1 MKYQNLERNILTM
14 ANEMNVTAGAEQTTA
29 TGQTTEVNETK
40 TYTES
45 EVMEMLQRET
55 DRRVTAALKKQ
66 QAQFK
71 TELAEAEKLRG
82 MDEAQRKDYEY
93 NQKVAELEQREREF
107 NLAQN
112 KLEASKV
119 LANRGLPIEFVDYI
133 VADDAD
139 TMLENI
145 NVFDKAFKAAVADAV
160 SKKIAAPTPK
170 NGSVQQKGLSRD
182 EFKKLS
188 LSQQAELYRTNP
200 TLYKELTTN

>member
-1 MKYQNLERNILTM
+1 
-14 ANEMNVTAGAEQTTA
+14 MNVTAGAEQTTV
-29 TGQTTEVNETK
+29 TGQTETIETNK

-45 EVMEMLQRET
+45 EVAEMLQRET

>member
-1 MKYQNLERNILTM
+1 M

-200 TLYKELTTN
+200 TLYKELTSN

>member
-1 MKYQNLERNILTM
+1 M

-45 EVMEMLQRET
+45 EVAEMLQRET

>member
-1 MKYQNLERNILTM
+1 M

-29 TGQTTEVNETK
+29 TEQTTEVNETTK

-45 EVMEMLQRET
+45 EVAEMLQRET

-93 NQKVAELEQREREF
+93 NQKVAELEKREREF

-160 SKKIAAPTPK
+160 SKKIASPTPK

-182 EFKKLS
+182 EFRKLS

>member
-1 MKYQNLERNILTM
+1 M
-14 ANEMNVTAGAEQTTA
+14 ANEINVTAGAEQTTA

-93 NQKVAELEQREREF
+93 NQKVAELEKREREF

-160 SKKIAAPTPK
+160 SKKIASPTPK
-170 NGSVQQKGLSRD
+170 NGSVQQKGLSRE

>member
-1 MKYQNLERNILTM
+1 M

>member
-1 MKYQNLERNILTM
+1 M

-45 EVMEMLQRET
+45 EVAEMLQRET

-188 LSQQAELYRTNP
+188 LSQQAELYHTNP

>member
-1 MKYQNLERNILTM
+1 
-14 ANEMNVTAGAEQTTA
+14 MNVTAGAEQTTV
-29 TGQTTEVNETK
+29 TGQTETIETNK

-45 EVMEMLQRET
+45 EVAEMLQRET

-93 NQKVAELEQREREF
+93 NQKMAELEQREREF

-160 SKKIAAPTPK
+160 SKKIASPTPK
-170 NGSVQQKGLSRD
+170 NGSVQQKGLSRE

-188 LSQQAELYRTNP
+188 IAQQAELYRTNP
-200 TLYKELTTN
+200 TLYKELTS

>member
-1 MKYQNLERNILTM
+1 M
-14 ANEMNVTAGAEQTTA
+14 ANEMNVTAGAEQTTV

>member
-1 MKYQNLERNILTM
+1 M
-14 ANEMNVTAGAEQTTA
+14 ANEMNVTAGAEQTIA

-45 EVMEMLQRET
+45 EVAEMLQRET

-145 NVFDKAFKAAVADAV
+145 NVFDKALKAAVADAV
-160 SKKIAAPTPK
+160 SKKIASPTPK

>member
-1 MKYQNLERNILTM
+1 M
-14 ANEMNVTAGAEQTTA
+14 ANEINVTAGAEQTTA

-93 NQKVAELEQREREF
+93 NQKVAELEKREREF

-160 SKKIAAPTPK
+160 SKKIASPTPK
-170 NGSVQQKGLSRD
+170 NGSVQQKGLSRE

-200 TLYKELTTN
+200 TLYKELTTM

>member
-1 MKYQNLERNILTM
+1 M

-29 TGQTTEVNETK
+29 TGQATEVNETK

-45 EVMEMLQRET
+45 EVAEMLQRET

>member
-1 MKYQNLERNILTM
+1 M

-170 NGSVQQKGLSRD
+170 NGSVQQRGLSRD

>member
-1 MKYQNLERNILTM
+1 ME
-14 ANEMNVTAGAEQTTA
+14 NEMNVTAGAEQTTV
-29 TGQTTEVNETK
+29 TGQTETIETNK

-45 EVMEMLQRET
+45 EVAEMLQRET

-93 NQKVAELEQREREF
+93 NQKVAELEKREREF

-170 NGSVQQKGLSRD
+170 NGSVQQKGLSRE

-188 LSQQAELYRTNP
+188 IAQQAELYRTNP
-200 TLYKELTTN
+200 TLYKELTS

>member
-1 MKYQNLERNILTM
+1 M
-14 ANEMNVTAGAEQTTA
+14 ANEINVTAGAEQTTA
-29 TGQTTEVNETK
+29 TGQTTEVNETR

-45 EVMEMLQRET
+45 EVAEMLQRET

-93 NQKVAELEQREREF
+93 NQKVAELEKREREF

-160 SKKIAAPTPK
+160 SKKIASPTPK

-200 TLYKELTTN
+200 TLYKELTTM

>member
-1 MKYQNLERNILTM
+1 M

-29 TGQTTEVNETK
+29 TEQTTEVNETK
-40 TYTES
+40 NYTEH
-45 EVMEMLQRET
+45 EVMEMLQKET

-66 QAQFK
+66 QSQFK
-71 TELAEAEKLRG
+71 TELAEAERLKG
-82 MDEAQRKDYEY
+82 MDEAQRKDYAY
-93 NQKVAELEQREREF
+93 NQKVAELEQREKEF

-119 LANRGLPIEFVDYI
+119 LANRGLSIEFVDYI

-145 NVFDKAFKAAVADAV
+145 NVFDKVFKSAVADAV
-160 SKKIAAPTPK
+160 SKKIASPTPK

-200 TLYKELTTN
+200 TLYKELIS

>member
-1 MKYQNLERNILTM
+1 M

-45 EVMEMLQRET
+45 EVAEMLQRET

-160 SKKIAAPTPK
+160 SKKIASPTPK